1 VQGLRLATVIVVVA
15 SGFGLATAAG
25 CEFHTTCYDV
35 RTDRDH
41 LTGELTIASPS
52 GEPRSFPIDADE
64 NSSPNGATVGPYTL
78 HFYAGAS
85 SPAGPTRAEGSCS
98 LTIAGSGRD
107 LSVNLFLPQGPGTFS
122 LAAIGACV
130 LESPV
135 GGTDAGSTRCVP
147 LAGQVVVHAITV
159 TNCEP
164 GWTAEGSFGTICA
177 ETLAFD
183 LAIDDNSGPLVG
195 HLSLD
200 YATEIV
206 GHDEQGWSCD

>member
-1 VQGLRLATVIVVVA
+1 MQGLRLASVALA
-15 SGFGLATAAG
+15 SGFSVATATG
-25 CEFHTTCYDV
+25 CGFEIHTTCYDV
-35 RTDRDH
+35 RTERDH

-52 GEPRSFPIDADE
+52 GEPQSFPIDADE
-64 NSSPNGATVGPYTL
+64 NASANGATVGPCTL
-78 HFYAGAS
+78 HFYAAAS
-85 SPAGPTRAEGSCS
+85 SPAAPTRAQGSCS

-107 LSVNLFLPQGPGTFS
+107 LSVNLFLPRGPGTFS
-122 LAAIGACV
+122 LAAIGTCV

-135 GGTDAGSTRCVP
+135 GGTDAGSPPCVP

-164 GWTAEGSFGTICA
+164 GWTAQESFGTICA
-177 ETLAFD
+177 ETMEFD
-183 LAIDDNSGPLVG
+183 LTIDAGSGPLAG

-200 YATEIV
+200 YATVIV